1 MQVITLIFHPMSIK
15 KIVSVVFLTAALLTA
30 RGQATEFRAEAG
42 IGTYS
47 MSDLKTLLAQSVKY
61 SSLGIKTTEDFP
73 SYVFYGVDIIQYV
86 SPKVGVGIASGFYST
101 GGRNHLADYSGSFRE
116 DIKVNSV
123 NLGLLTCYK
132 EPLGN
137 HFFGQLEVSSG
148 IKFSNILIED
158 ELRLYE
164 TTQDTSY
171 DCRSEGWWIKPQ
183 IRIGR
188 TFKSISIA
196 AFAGYEYNLKS
207 KIKLRQNPDYTL
219 NPKIDWSGLRAGIS
233 ISYIKKDD

>member
-15 KIVSVVFLTAALLTA
+15 IILSAIFLSAALLTA
-30 RGQATEFRAEAG
+30 KGQETEFRAETG

-47 MSDLKTLLAQSVKY
+47 MSALKSLLDQSIKY
-61 SSLGIKTTEDFP
+61 SPLPIKTTDDFP
-73 SYVFYGVDIIQYV
+73 AYVFYGLDVIRYV
-86 SPKVGVGIASGFYST
+86 TPKVGVGISSGFYST

-116 DIKVNSV
+116 DIKVNSI

-137 HFFGQLEVSSG
+137 QFFAQMEVSSG

-164 TTQDTSY
+164 TVQDTSL

-183 IRIGR
+183 ISIGR
-188 TFKSISIA
+188 TFKCFTIA
-196 AFAGYEYNLKS
+196 AFTGYEYNLKS
-207 KIKLRQNPDYTL
+207 KIKLRENPNINM
-219 NPKIDWSGLRAGIS
+219 NPKIDWSGIRAGIS
-233 ISYIKKDD
+233 ISFIKKD